1 MQGEANREGMIT
13 SKERRMENETSRIT
27 ELDDAWEWAL
37 AEAKRRAH
45 AAGRADIADY
55 LNLRARNDL
64 LRRTGTEWLV
74 SSLTKLA
81 GEANRR
87 GAGIQ
92 IEQQDAHR
100 FRVGSTTMV
109 GTHVTLHNGVR
120 ALTVES
126 GWPRT
131 PRDGFIRGGGLA
143 CANIKHFGRP
153 RANAELTLM
162 RAATGAPL
170 WMASEKSGAQSP
182 LTEARVR
189 DHFSLL
195 INES

>member
-1 MQGEANREGMIT
+1 M
-13 SKERRMENETSRIT
+13 T
-27 ELDDAWEWAL
+27 ELDEAWELTL

-45 AAGRADIADY
+45 AAGRADIAEY

-74 SSLTKLA
+74 SSLTRLA
-81 GEANRR
+81 GEANRH

-109 GTHVTLHNGVR
+109 GTRLTLRNGVR

-126 GWPRT
+126 GWPRS
-131 PRDGFIRGGGLA
+131 PRDG
-143 CANIKHFGRP
+143 
-153 RANAELTLM
+153 
-162 RAATGAPL
+162 
-170 WMASEKSGAQSP
+170 
-182 LTEARVR
+182 
-189 DHFSLL
+189 
-195 INES
+195 

>member
-1 MQGEANREGMIT
+1 MT
-13 SKERRMENETSRIT
+13 D
-27 ELDDAWEWAL
+27 LDEAWESAL

-45 AAGRADIADY
+45 TAGRADIAEY

-109 GTHVTLHNGVR
+109 GTRVTLRNGVR

-126 GWPRT
+126 GWPRA

-153 RANAELTLM
+153 RANAELILV
-162 RAATGAPL
+162 RAAKGGPL
-170 WMASEKSGAQSP
+170 WMASEKAGGQSP
-182 LTEARVR
+182 FTEGRLC
-189 DHFSLL
+189 DHFLL
-195 INES
+195 LLDES